1 FCIVLI
7 ALHLSDR
14 RRTGAT
20 NLTVRHSSLGPSFQ
34 LPPIVRMDSDPE
46 VVLVE
51 KLEEDEISTDKDSGM
66 ESASGSKDET
76 PERKPSTPEEAPQQ
90 AEPVKPAAVPDA
102 APEAPAASS
111 SAAAT
116 APAAATEPSRPSS
129 SSRPSASTP
138 PQPTTT
144 VARTSANDFDDEPD
158 ESLGERLW
166 GLTEMFPEPVRHF
179 SGAVT
184 DLTVRSVKGLYSLT
198 CNASWIFFT
207 SSMILL
213 APVVFEVER
222 AQMEEMQK
230 SQQKQVL
237 LGPGTAVGG
246 GGAPGGMPALPPM
259 AAAR

>member
-1 FCIVLI
+1 
-7 ALHLSDR
+7 
-14 RRTGAT
+14 
-20 NLTVRHSSLGPSFQ
+20 
-34 LPPIVRMDSDPE
+34 MDSDPE

-66 ESASGSKDET
+66 ESATGSKDET
-76 PERKPSTPEEAPQQ
+76 PERKPSTPEEAPKP
-90 AEPVKPAAVPDA
+90 AEPVKPAV
-102 APEAPAASS
+102 APEAAPAAPASSS
-111 SAAAT
+111 SAAAP
-116 APAAATEPSRPSS
+116 APAAAPSGPSS

-138 PQPTTT
+138 PQPSKT
-144 VARTSANDFDDEPD
+144 VARTTSANDYDDEPD

-166 GLTEMFPEPVRHF
+166 GLTEMFPEPVRQF

-198 CNASWIFFT
+198 CNVSWIFFT
-207 SSMILL
+207 SSMVML

-237 LGPGTAVGG
+237 LGPGSAVGGG